1 MASLLRSCIRRS
13 RRAPRQGL
21 VAPLAVGLA
30 LLLPCL
36 AVTARAADQPAMPL
50 KAPAALP
57 SFDWTGFYVGGHFG
71 YAGGTS
77 NWTADTAAGPAPV
90 AAGSLNLLQPFNPFD
105 EAGSYFTGLQVGY
118 NRMLPNRVVLGV
130 EGDVSF
136 PGFPS
141 PTGQMIGGVSTF
153 STPMLGP
160 ESFGET
166 VVHFGTL
173 RGRIGYAPGPWLFY
187 ATAGFA
193 WTYNNLTLTQLAD
206 GTTESTFHWR
216 LGWAAGLGVEAPVAP
231 HWTMKVEYLFTGYGN
246 TGVTFP
252 AAGQQF
258 VSDFALHQL
267 RVGLNYRFGDDA
279 KTVIKA
285 ASPEAERLSLHGQA
299 TFVEQAYPR
308 IRSPYQGPNSLPA
321 NGEGRETFDLT
332 LFAGLRLWQGAEL
345 WFNPEIDQ
353 GFGVG
358 NAHGVAGYPSGEAY
372 KQGSA
377 YPYARIQ
384 RAFLRQTID
393 LGGTSE
399 KVDADTNQFAGTRTA
414 DRLVFTV
421 GRFTITDIFDKNKY
435 ANDPKND
442 FFNWSLTNAGTFD
455 YAGDGWGYSYGAAA
469 EWYQGR
475 WTLRGGVF
483 DLSATPAGGD
493 SPLGGTLDPTFRQYQ
508 LLGEIEERHEL
519 FGQPGKLKVTGFISH
534 GRAGY
539 FADAIALAQAT
550 GQPADI
556 TAVRRLTNR
565 TGVSVNLEQQVTETL
580 GVFARA
586 GWADGR
592 IEPWDFTDIDRT
604 ISGGVSINGKQWG
617 RADDT
622 LGIAA
627 VVNGT
632 AGVHQAFFNAGG
644 LGILIGDGQLPRPRP
659 EEILEAYYSY
669 ALSASTKLSFDY
681 QFIVNPGYNTD
692 RGPVNLFAGRFHWT
706 F

>member
-1 MASLLRSCIRRS
+1 MRKA
-13 RRAPRQGL
+13 L
-21 VAPLAVGLA
+21 VISVLGLA
-30 LLLPCL
+30 LASGSL
-36 AVTARAADQPAMPL
+36 RAADQPVMPV

-57 SFDWTGFYVGGHFG
+57 SFDWTGLYVGGHFG

-77 NWTADTAAGPAPV
+77 NWTMDTVAAPGPS
-90 AAGSLNLLQPFNPFD
+90 AAGSLDLFQPFDAFS
-105 EAGSYFTGLQVGY
+105 EAGSYFAGLQVGY
-118 NRMLPNRVVLGV
+118 NHMLPNRVVLGA
-130 EGDVSF
+130 EADVSF
-136 PGFPS
+136 PSFPNLAGIS
-141 PTGQMIGGVSTF
+141 IGGASTF
-153 STPMLGP
+153 STPTLGP
-160 ESFGET
+160 ETYSET

-187 ATAGFA
+187 ATGGFA
-193 WTYNNLTLTQLAD
+193 WTYDQLTLTQLANGITD
-206 GTTESTFHWR
+206 SAFHWR
-216 LGWAAGLGVEAPVAP
+216 LGWAAGAGVEAPVAP
-231 HWTMKVEYLFTGYGN
+231 HWTMKLEYLFTNYGRS
-246 TGVTFP
+246 GVTFP

-258 VSDFALHQL
+258 ISDFALQQL

-279 KTVIKA
+279 ASGGKA
-285 ASPEAERLSLHGQA
+285 AAADADRLSLHGQA

-308 IRSPYQGPNSLPA
+308 IRSPYEGPNSLPGS
-321 NGEGRETFDLT
+321 GEGRETFDLT
-332 LFAGLRLWQGAEL
+332 LYAGLRLWQGAEL

-353 GFGVG
+353 GFGF
-358 NAHGVAGYPSGEAY
+358 ADSHGAAGFPSAEAY
-372 KQGSA
+372 KEGST

-393 LGGTSE
+393 LGGKVE

-421 GRFTITDIFDKNKY
+421 GRFAITDIFDTNKY
-435 ANDPKND
+435 ANNAKTD
-442 FFNWSLTNAGTFD
+442 FLNWSLVNAGTFD
-455 YAGDGWGYSYGAAA
+455 YAGDGWGYTYGAAA
-469 EWYQGR
+469 EWYQDR

-483 DLSATPAGGD
+483 DLSATPAGGV
-493 SPLGGTLDPTFRQYQ
+493 SRLGGTLDPTFRQYQ

-519 FGQPGKLKVTGFISH
+519 WGQPGKLKVTGFLSH
-534 GRAGY
+534 GNAGL

-556 TAVRRLTNR
+556 TAVRHTTNR

-604 ISGGVSINGKQWG
+604 ISGGVSIKGKQWG
-617 RADDT
+617 RPDDT
-622 LGIAA
+622 VGIAG
-627 VVNGT
+627 VVNGIS
-632 AGVHQAFFNAGG
+632 GVHQSFLNAGG
-644 LGILIGDGQLPRPRP
+644 LGILVGDGQLPHPGP
-659 EEILEAYYSY
+659 EQILEAYYSY
-669 ALSASTKLSFDY
+669 AVSAATKLSFDY

-692 RGPVNLFAGRFHWT
+692 RGPVNVFSGRFHWT